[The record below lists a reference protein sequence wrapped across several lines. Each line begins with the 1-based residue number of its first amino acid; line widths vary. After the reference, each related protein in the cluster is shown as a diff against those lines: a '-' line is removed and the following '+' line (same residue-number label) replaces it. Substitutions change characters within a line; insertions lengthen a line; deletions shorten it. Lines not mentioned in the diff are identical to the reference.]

1 MKKKLIATVMA
12 ATMAVTALTGC
23 GSSSASSAKKD
34 IKVPTKP
41 FGDTVK
47 YDPSVEIND
56 GKDISIDLWEWG
68 SDELF
73 QKVIDR
79 YTAIHPNVTINLV
92 DNPWEDYWTKL
103 PLALDGEDGPHSSM
117 YITAIM
123 RILSTIWLRLI
134 FLLRIWSRTLME

>member
-23 GSSSASSAKKD
+23 GSSSSSSAKKD
-34 IKVPTKP
+34 IKVPTEP

-73 QKVIDR
+73 QEIIDR

-103 PLALDGEDGPHSSM
+103 PLALDGETDC
-117 YITAIM
+117 
-123 RILSTIWLRLI
+123 LTI
-134 FLLRIWSRTLME
+134 

>member
-56 GKDISIDLWEWG
+56 GRISQLTCG
-68 SDELF
+68 SGEAMNYFRRLLTDTQLF
-73 QKVIDR
+73 
-79 YTAIHPNVTINLV
+79 
-92 DNPWEDYWTKL
+92 
-103 PLALDGEDGPHSSM
+103 
-117 YITAIM
+117 
-123 RILSTIWLRLI
+123 IL
-134 FLLRIWSRTLME
+134 M